1 METTGNIMQSTEV
14 QFRARVFRCDFDGTP
29 APWYVDIDDPDY
41 PQPDQPL
48 WYAYYDSQA
57 AALDAACSRLAALS

>member
-1 METTGNIMQSTEV
+1 MEITGNTMQSTEV
-14 QFRARVFRCDFDGTP
+14 HFRARVFRCEFEDTP
-29 APWYVDIDDPDY
+29 APWYADIDDQDY

-48 WYAYYDSQA
+48 WYAYYESQA